1 MDNQFLLFCVLFLL
15 VALSAFFS
23 ASETGLMGINRYKLK
38 NQANKGDKI
47 AQRIVTLLERPDR
60 TLSIILM
67 GNTAANLM
75 LSAIATVL
83 AAYYFDAAGILI
95 CTAILTLVVL
105 IFVEITPKTLAALK
119 PMGVSRFV
127 AMPLCILLKLLGPFV
142 YILSVIAKGMLYV
155 FGVRSMD
162 TGWAETFGKED
173 LIGVLQQSGSA
184 NKFVKD
190 MMLGV
195 LNLDEIHV
203 DEVMLSRSAI
213 AGVDISKSWSSV
225 VKAFSHAHR
234 MRMVVHDGDIDKA
247 LGICHLN
254 DVIKLLESD
263 QFNRDNLMKSLKP
276 IHYVPERTAL
286 VQQLKNFQTDNYS
299 LGLVVDEY
307 GEVIGMVSLDDIIEE
322 IVGEYTQHSLLKLED
337 LKPNADGSFW
347 ILGTM
352 IVRDLNRVLDWDLP
366 ENGPNTM
373 NGLVTETLECIP
385 DGQVCIEI
393 KTFKVEVVRI
403 RKNRVELIKIWPQ
416 RK

>member
-162 TGWAETFGKED
+162 TGGLK
-173 LIGVLQQSGSA
+173 
-184 NKFVKD
+184 
-190 MMLGV
+190 
-195 LNLDEIHV
+195 
-203 DEVMLSRSAI
+203 
-213 AGVDISKSWSSV
+213 
-225 VKAFSHAHR
+225 
-234 MRMVVHDGDIDKA
+234 
-247 LGICHLN
+247 HLE
-254 DVIKLLESD
+254 K
-263 QFNRDNLMKSLKP
+263 
-276 IHYVPERTAL
+276 
-286 VQQLKNFQTDNYS
+286 
-299 LGLVVDEY
+299 
-307 GEVIGMVSLDDIIEE
+307 
-322 IVGEYTQHSLLKLED
+322 
-337 LKPNADGSFW
+337 
-347 ILGTM
+347 
-352 IVRDLNRVLDWDLP
+352 
-366 ENGPNTM
+366 
-373 NGLVTETLECIP
+373 
-385 DGQVCIEI
+385 
-393 KTFKVEVVRI
+393 RI
-403 RKNRVELIKIWPQ
+403 
-416 RK
+416 